1 MVLQPPLQAWLQGT
15 SLHARNVLGVV
26 QFLQRNKVLGASI
39 RRSLNSLPRS
49 DTSAFI
55 RRLLVTLVGPLT
67 FFALTLAKTSGP
79 AYASSDEGGYLAFAR
94 LFAGGTSPLG
104 SAVFPGYSLILS
116 PLYFLFND
124 PQSIWR
130 GVLFLN
136 FVFHILT
143 LIGIHKLAKLW
154 RPDFPEKRQ
163 DLVVACVSVLPIFST
178 MMGYA
183 FPSLFITFLLT
194 MQLVAVTKIAANP
207 RRESLVVAAIS
218 GVLLAVH
225 PTGVVPLICSL
236 LLIALTRQSIR
247 FRVLFFLFAF
257 AIPFVVL
264 QMVRPRLF
272 SAIGSGSGDFS
283 GGYNATGVAQSTLK
297 NIANLSMLT
306 NFLRELLSLSFATV
320 VATGGLVGIVLAL
333 TCREI
338 WKSRH
343 LHESPALNGAR
354 LWLTWCLVGYLV
366 LTARSFGHMEVGEY
380 LTQRLEFFIFLRYL
394 DPILVLV
401 TAVGLIEIA
410 SGPSRQNWKWATL
423 ISGLLGLSGGL
434 TLWWTINH
442 AGWQHTT
449 PDISDFQRVMSQSF
463 WPASVLKQ
471 VNPAAWLIL
480 GLMPLIFY
488 LLRQAKGVFL
498 IVLAFGV
505 VTVPAQLHFYSSFVA
520 RYGQPPPIGALIS
533 ANYSESCIGWDTSIS
548 ALPVGLSESGAG
560 IIFGNLSFQLGAL
573 HFSGFDRES
582 WQKSCDGPLITF
594 APRFESDLVLAY
606 DSQSKLYLVDRT
618 YRHVSMPKRNP
629 YVLSIASS
637 RSDACMRSAC
647 FGFAAEVMNSL
658 PSAKPKE
665 FKSSRDNRESGV
677 LFRSPGEV
685 LHRGFYLLMVQG
697 QFVDLDGAEVLVSW
711 DEGRS
716 HTKFDLSAY
725 KSREKLFIPF
735 KLDTWVS
742 DLSFTFSIG
751 QESKIHLDGF
761 KILSRKSISV
771 VKLK

>member
-1 MVLQPPLQAWLQGT
+1 MVLQAPLQAWLQGI
-15 SLHARNVLGVV
+15 SLHARNVPGVV
-26 QFLQRNKVLGASI
+26 QLLQRKNVLGASI

-116 PLYFLFND
+116 PLYFLFDD
-124 PQSIWR
+124 PQWIWR
-130 GVLFLN
+130 GVLSLN

-143 LIGIHKLAKLW
+143 LIGIHRLAKLW
-154 RPDFPEKRQ
+154 RPDFPEKLQ

-194 MQLVAVTKIAANP
+194 VQLVAVTKISADS
-207 RRESLVVAAIS
+207 RRELLIVAALS
-218 GVLLAVH
+218 GVHLSVH
-225 PTGVVPLICSL
+225 PTGV
-236 LLIALTRQSIR
+236 
-247 FRVLFFLFAF
+247 
-257 AIPFVVL
+257 IPFVGSLIVIAFTRQPIQVRVFSFLIAFTIPLVAL
-264 QMVRPRLF
+264 QSIRPRLF
-272 SAIGSGSGDFS
+272 AMIGSGSGSSS
-283 GGYNATGVAQSTLK
+283 GGYGATGVAQSTL
-297 NIANLSMLT
+297 ANFANFSWLT
-306 NFLRELLSLSFATV
+306 TLFRELLSLSFATT

-333 TCREI
+333 TYREI

-343 LHESPALNGAR
+343 LQESLALNGAR

-366 LTARSFGHMEVGEY
+366 ITARSFGHMGIDEY
-380 LTQRLEFFIFLRYL
+380 LTQRLESFIFLRYL

-401 TAVGLIEIA
+401 TAIGLIEIA
-410 SGPSRQNWKWATL
+410 SGPSRQIWNLAAL

-449 PDISDFQRVMSQSF
+449 PDIADFQRVMSQSF

-471 VNPAAWLIL
+471 INPAAWLIL
-480 GLMPLIFY
+480 GLIPLVFY
-488 LLRQAKGVFL
+488 LLGQAKGVFFM
-498 IVLAFGV
+498 VLAFGV
-505 VTVPAQLHFYSSFVA
+505 VTIPAQLHFYSSFVA
-520 RYGQPPPIGALIS
+520 RYGQQPPIGALVR
-533 ANYSESCIGWDTSIS
+533 ANYSENCIGWDTSIS

-573 HFSGFDRES
+573 HFSGFDRNT
-582 WQKSCDGPLITF
+582 WRKSCDGPLITF
-594 APRFESDLVLAY
+594 APRFGSDLILAY
-606 DSQSKLYLVDRT
+606 DSQSKLYLIDKT
-618 YRHVSMPKRNP
+618 YTHLSTPKRSS
-629 YVLSIASS
+629 YGISIASS
-637 RSDACMRSAC
+637 RLDPCMRSAC
-647 FGFAAEVMNSL
+647 FGFDVPVINY
-658 PSAKPKE
+658 PSGKPNE
-665 FKSSRDNRESGV
+665 PVSSRGNPEDGV
-677 LFRSPGEV
+677 LFQSPGEV
-685 LHRGFYLLMVQG
+685 LHRGFYILMVQG
-697 QFVDLDGAEVLVSW
+697 QFVDLDGVKVSISW
-711 DEGRS
+711 DEGRFQ
-716 HTKFDLSAY
+716 TKFDLSAY
-725 KSREKLFIPF
+725 KSKEKLFIPF

-742 DLSFTFSIG
+742 DLSFTFSVG

-761 KILSRKSISV
+761 QILSRRSISV
-771 VKLK
+771 VKLR